1 MICFF
6 LVSFSYTHTAPRKHS
21 LVLLLVQEHAPP
33 RKGKDG
39 TQGGEEEKNDRGE
52 SWLI

>member
-1 MICFF
+1 VICFF

-33 RKGKDG
+33 EKERMAHRAARRKKMIEGKAG
-39 TQGGEEEKNDRGE
+39 
-52 SWLI
+52 